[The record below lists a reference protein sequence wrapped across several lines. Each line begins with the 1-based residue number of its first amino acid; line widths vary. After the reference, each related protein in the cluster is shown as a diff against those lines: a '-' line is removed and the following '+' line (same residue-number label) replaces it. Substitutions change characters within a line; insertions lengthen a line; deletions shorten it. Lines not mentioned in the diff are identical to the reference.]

1 MLTAS
6 GRGRD
11 AEKRSIQRKRWEVVW
26 ESSPLMPL
34 GPSRSAWSVAPLWTK
49 FGWRCLARILQIMFA
64 RGSTPSFRLA
74 ECGILQ
80 AAEARQDELHQG
92 NRV

>member
-1 MLTAS
+1 M
-6 GRGRD
+6 
-11 AEKRSIQRKRWEVVW
+11 VW

-64 RGSTPSFRLA
+64 RGSGPSFRLA
-74 ECGILQ
+74 ECGILR
-80 AAEARQDELHQG
+80 AAEARQSRQDELHQG
-92 NRV
+92 KRV